1 MSAIGPEGGHES
13 QAHAEHSAPPRATFA
28 ATLRAVLWS
37 FIGIRRGHDYRRDAR
52 SLDPRAVIVA
62 GVLAG
67 LIFVLTIVAVVR
79 LVLRL
84 AVRT

>member
-1 MSAIGPEGGHES
+1 VNAGQGEHES
-13 QAHAEHSAPPRATFA
+13 KAPTHDNAAPPRAGWV

-37 FIGIRRGHDYRRDAR
+37 FIGVRRRHDYDRDAR

-62 GVLAG
+62 GLLGG

-79 LVLRL
+79 FVVS
-84 AVRT
+84 A